1 MRWPFDRDTSE
12 LMFRVLF
19 SSIFVGLGGEHIVD
33 DTLILH
39 LMPDWVPL
47 QRVVSVGAGLVLL
60 TGGTMVLLGWRLV
73 QAAWIL
79 GTFLV
84 LVTLAVHVPAVL
96 GVQAA
101 PHMDLETAWMW
112 PVLQRSNLVKNLCL
126 LGVCILLGWHR
137 PGRYSLDAWLGRAS
151 AAPRGPG
158 VVASSTARSDA

>member
-33 DTLILH
+33 DTLIQQ
-39 LMPDWVPL
+39 LMPAWVPARRL
-47 QRVVSVGAGLVLL
+47 VSLGAGAVLL

-84 LVTLAVHVPAVL
+84 LVTLAVHLPAVV
-96 GVQAA
+96 GVQE
-101 PHMDLETAWMW
+101 PPPLSPETAWMW

-137 PGRYSLDAWLGRAS
+137 PGRYSLDAALAARRA
-151 AAPRGPG
+151 GPPQPVG
-158 VVASSTARSDA
+158 GGEP